1 MTESPNYIYT
11 SHVHNPWAN
20 TCCGSKPCPVTRHW
34 EAELV
39 PQCQLQRL
47 RLLAWTR
54 KAGELSAHTQ
64 VSRDESMEKQIAM
77 EGYGGKRTRK
87 RKEESRRNGQL
98 SQFLGSL
105 QAGGSWSHALL
116 SVGWGGV
123 SLSPSTLSTVAKCS
137 CTSLAEYDFPHI
149 SGCNIITFLL
159 ANWDLSPSPGTLQIK
174 LFFCISLTWLLM
186 VVWRFVIVRFRLLS
200 SYLRAIVQTL

>member
-1 MTESPNYIYT
+1 MLWVKVLPGDQTLGSRAGSSVPAAAAQAFSLDQKSRWIICPYTGKQGWIYGK
-11 SHVHNPWAN
+11 AN
-20 TCCGSKPCPVTRHW
+20 CHGGVW
-34 EAELV
+34 
-39 PQCQLQRL
+39 
-47 RLLAWTR
+47 R
-54 KAGELSAHTQ
+54 KEDQ
-64 VSRDESMEKQIAM
+64 
-77 EGYGGKRTRK
+77 
-87 RKEESRRNGQL
+87 KEESRRNGQL

-105 QAGGSWSHALL
+105 QAGGRWSHALL
-116 SVGWGGV
+116 YVGWGGV

-200 SYLRAIVQTL
+200 SHLRAIVQTL